1 MFEPYQG
8 PPVYPER
15 RQPLPSVRGPLGLVS
30 NSGSDTISAVDIG
43 SGETL
48 ATVIVGQNPVDLD
61 GPHHVA
67 LDRPRGFAYVA
78 LSYPA
83 PSAPRRG
90 VVQKLRLSDLRVVG
104 QVTVDVDPGDIV
116 LSEDGRRLV
125 VTHFDLRKA
134 TAVDAGTGDRRATL
148 ALIDPEKILPSRSP
162 DPVKVT
168 VCAAPHGVALS
179 RPAGD
184 FAYVA
189 CYGDDSVAVQD
200 LRSPSTAPLRVPLGS
215 AAQSA
220 PRPPVYGP
228 YSVALSPSGSLLA
241 VGNLESKDLRF
252 IDVGS
257 STLTSRI
264 VPTQGAPYFSAWAS
278 DGTEL
283 YVPTQGPDAVR
294 VLDASSGA
302 LKRARTFTTLECE
315 HPHEAVIGR
324 GSETI
329 WIVCEGD
336 RLKPSVVLGL
346 DRSTLATKRTVPVG
360 VYPDRLIL
368 GEDR

>member
-1 MFEPYQG
+1 
-8 PPVYPER
+8 
-15 RQPLPSVRGPLGLVS
+15 
-30 NSGSDTISAVDIG
+30 VDIG
-43 SGETL
+43 SG
-48 ATVIVGQNPVDLD
+48 ATVATVVVGENPVDLD
-61 GPHHVA
+61 GPHHIA

-83 PSAPRRG
+83 PSASPRRG

-125 VTHFDLRKA
+125 VTHFDLRRA
-134 TAVDAGTGDRRATL
+134 TAVDAGAGDRRATL
-148 ALIDPEKILPSRSP
+148 ALLDPEKILPSKSP
-162 DPVKVT
+162 DPLKVT

-179 RPAGD
+179 RPSGEL
-184 FAYVA
+184 AYVA
-189 CYGDDSVAVQD
+189 CYGDDSVAVLD
-200 LRSPSTAPLRVPLGS
+200 LRSPSTAPLRVPLGN
-215 AAQSA
+215 AARSA
-220 PRPPVYGP
+220 PSPPVYGP
-228 YSVALSPSGSLLA
+228 YSVALSPSGSLLV

-257 STLTSRI
+257 ATLTTRV

-283 YVPTQGPDAVR
+283 YVPTQAPDAVR
-294 VLDASSGA
+294 VLDATSGT

-324 GSETI
+324 DTETV

-336 RLKPSVVLGL
+336 RSKPSVVLGL
-346 DRSTLATKRTVPVG
+346 DRSTLATKWTVPVG
-360 VYPDRLIL
+360 VYPDRLVL